1 MNSLRWRAR
10 NDHIHFGNA
19 DRNGDQYEKD
29 TTTKTR
35 HMKTVSILIIDED
48 GEVLFETGTKELAKE
63 YDVAPTPAD
72 LVEAI
77 KDELNGRFY
86 TQEKSPN

>member
-1 MNSLRWRAR
+1 
-10 NDHIHFGNA
+10 
-19 DRNGDQYEKD
+19 
-29 TTTKTR
+29 
-35 HMKTVSILIIDED
+35 MKTVSILIIDED
-48 GEVLFETGTKELAKE
+48 GEVLFETGTEELAKE
-63 YDVAPTPAD
+63 YDITPAPAD

>member
-1 MNSLRWRAR
+1 MQVKLNFKAPL
-10 NDHIHFGNA
+10 NPYFLNTLLCVF
-19 DRNGDQYEKD
+19 YFL
-29 TTTKTR
+29 
-35 HMKTVSILIIDED
+35 TVSILIIDED
-48 GEVLFETGTKELAKE
+48 GEVLFETGTEELAKE
-63 YDVAPTPAD
+63 YDVTPTPAD